1 MALLKKLRSATL
13 IESLLA
19 TVLIVVV
26 FLMASLILNNLLQN
40 SFSNNTHSVEQRIT
54 ELEYQL
60 QHNNIRL
67 PYTEEYNNWD
77 IEIKQESKDNYT
89 WIYTSAVKTGS
100 NKEVTKRRLY
110 EAH

>member
-1 MALLKKLRSATL
+1 MALLKKIRSATL
-13 IESLLA
+13 IESLVA

-26 FLMASLILNNLLQN
+26 FFVASLILNNLLLN

-77 IEIKQESKDNYT
+77 IELKYESRDNNT
-89 WIYTSAVKTGS
+89 WIYTSAVNFGS

-110 EAH
+110 ETH